1 MNLVSIKDGIKVL
14 FRTKRIIVKQ
24 VEDRFFFLFINYESQ
39 KTINSPPLIFL
50 NSFSILG
57 GLSENLC
64 NVPFTQNWYS
74 ITKTYSS
81 SPRTTP
87 FLTEKFTCQ
96 CRNLSIFSCLL
107 LHTSVF
113 PEDSILYSV
122 CNWSHLTQVQNFPP
136 YSLSVSYS
144 ECPAYQELPLNSFV
158 PAHSVIPF
166 GPNRH
171 LSFSQDGSDPEPLP
185 GRP

>member
-1 MNLVSIKDGIKVL
+1 MNHRKPSIL
-14 FRTKRIIVKQ
+14 
-24 VEDRFFFLFINYESQ
+24 
-39 KTINSPPLIFL
+39 PHW
-50 NSFSILG
+50 SFSILG

-64 NVPFTQNWYS
+64 NVPFTQNWHS
-74 ITKTYSS
+74 ITKTNSS

-96 CRNLSIFSCLL
+96 CRNLSISSCLL
-107 LHTSVF
+107 LQTSVF

-185 GRP
+185 GRPWVSAYPCWIKKAAVLGFFIFPNA